1 MPPAQVSAGI
11 VRTTKGWLF
20 RQTRSWTPS
29 SKRLE
34 DGVNHVDYKD
44 YYKVLGVGRDADAD
58 QIKRKYRKLARKHH
72 PDVNNDQGAEA
83 RFKEISEAYQVLKD
97 PEKRKAYDQFGAD
110 WASGQ
115 KQQQYKEQYR
125 HHYQP
130 PGGEA
135 GGGFDFASHGEG
147 DHSEFFESLFGGGG
161 QFWGRGA
168 GGPRS
173 RKGEDLNASITIP
186 LETAFHGATQSMSF
200 EMPRS
205 APDGTTAYAPVHLNV
220 KIPKGIK
227 SGQKIRL
234 AGQGGPGMH
243 DGVQGDFYIA
253 VKFKTHPLY
262 RVDGADVYIKLPVA
276 PWEAALGASVRVPTP
291 GGAKKVRIPPDSAQ
305 GRKLRLKGA
314 GIPAKTPGDLYVIVT
329 LVLPPATDKKAAGL
343 YEQMKE
349 LNFDPRAGLE

>member
-1 MPPAQVSAGI
+1 VEY
-11 VRTTKGWLF
+11 R
-20 RQTRSWTPS
+20 
-29 SKRLE
+29 
-34 DGVNHVDYKD
+34 D
-44 YYKVLGVGRDADAD
+44 YYKVLGVARGADAG

-72 PDVNNDQGAEA
+72 PDVNKDSGAED
-83 RFKEISEAYQVLKD
+83 RFKEISEAYEVLKD
-97 PEKRKAYDQFGAD
+97 PEKRKAYDQFGPD
-110 WASGQ
+110 WATGQ
-115 KQQQYKEQYR
+115 QRQQYQEKYR

-130 PGGEA
+130 TGAEEGAGE
-135 GGGFDFASHGEG
+135 GGFDFASHGEG
-147 DHSEFFESLFGGGG
+147 DYSDFFESLFGGGG
-161 QFWGRGA
+161 QFWGRGS

-173 RKGEDLNASITIP
+173 HKGADLNASITIP

-220 KIPKGIK
+220 KIPRGIK

-234 AGQGGPGMH
+234 AGQGSPGTH
-243 DGVQGDFYIA
+243 DGGRGDLYIA
-253 VKFKTHPLY
+253 VEFEKHPLY

-276 PWEAALGASVRVPTP
+276 PWEAALGAAVRVPTP
-291 GGAKKVRIPPDSAQ
+291 GGAKKVSIPPDSGQ

-314 GIPAKTPGDLYVIVT
+314 GIPAKIPGDLYVIVT